1 MDIYRIRIKSSIFR
15 FRFIIFSLQQ
25 QFKQGVLC
33 ALNNTATAVVL
44 FVTYDL
50 LLPHGPT
57 E

>member
-25 QFKQGVLC
+25 KFKQGVLC